1 MYVYAR
7 INKETMKFIRET
19 KAITLDYVSRITKYS
34 SSKIELWENSDTD
47 KFPTI
52 NQAKSIAKCYR
63 VPFAGLYMNANDI
76 NIKHLPKVRNL
87 RTLPDATLDN
97 SALNLAIIDVLSAR
111 DLLIESKIALHE
123 NMSPFAIQAVDSED
137 VNQWAKTIREEL
149 ELSID
154 VQYGCQST
162 RQFYLYVRNAVE
174 RAGVFVHCF
183 TGIETEIVR
192 GFAIYED
199 FLPIIGLNNEDRYP
213 AKTFTI
219 FHELVHLMKRS
230 SAVCND
236 MISHDLAQHE
246 EVFCN
251 AVAGEILVPKLNLI
265 RQLGSLTTDEIDLN
279 LISKLAAKFSVSKEV
294 ISRRLLDIGTC
305 SEIIEE
311 VNDDALKQWYIGLSG
326 EILPID
332 DEVQENVKKV
342 VTTNPQLIDFH
353 KVKSSGDAFLIATAM
368 KYGLTVIT
376 EESKKGEKKIPF
388 VCQNLHVPCV
398 DILGLCEKEGWSF

>member
-87 RTLPDATLDN
+87 RTLPDTTLDN

-174 RAGVFVHCF
+174 RAGYLF
-183 TGIETEIVR
+183 
-192 GFAIYED
+192 
-199 FLPIIGLNNEDRYP
+199 
-213 AKTFTI
+213 
-219 FHELVHLMKRS
+219 
-230 SAVCND
+230 
-236 MISHDLAQHE
+236 
-246 EVFCN
+246 
-251 AVAGEILVPKLNLI
+251 
-265 RQLGSLTTDEIDLN
+265 
-279 LISKLAAKFSVSKEV
+279 
-294 ISRRLLDIGTC
+294 
-305 SEIIEE
+305 
-311 VNDDALKQWYIGLSG
+311 
-326 EILPID
+326 
-332 DEVQENVKKV
+332 
-342 VTTNPQLIDFH
+342 
-353 KVKSSGDAFLIATAM
+353 IASP
-368 KYGLTVIT
+368 G
-376 EESKKGEKKIPF
+376 
-388 VCQNLHVPCV
+388 
-398 DILGLCEKEGWSF
+398 

>member
-87 RTLPDATLDN
+87 RTLPDTTLDN

-294 ISRRLLDIGTC
+294 ISRRLLDIGKISKSQYSALT
-305 SEIIEE
+305 
-311 VNDDALKQWYIGLSG
+311 DAIRISFENEREAIRISRKNSG
-326 EILPID
+326 
-332 DEVQENVKKV
+332 V
-342 VTTNPQLIDFH
+342 
-353 KVKSSGDAFLIATAM
+353 
-368 KYGLTVIT
+368 
-376 EESKKGEKKIPF
+376 KIPRNISREAID
-388 VCQNLHVPCV
+388 QNSPSLCRTFYNGFREGYFDKQDVARYLGIKQQHV
-398 DILGLCEKEGWSF
+398 DKL

>member
-34 SSKIELWENSDTD
+34 SSKIELWENSGTD

-87 RTLPDATLDN
+87 RTLPDTTLDN

-111 DLLIESKIALHE
+111 DLLIDSKIALHE

-162 RQFYLYVRNAVE
+162 
-174 RAGVFVHCF
+174 
-183 TGIETEIVR
+183 
-192 GFAIYED
+192 
-199 FLPIIGLNNEDRYP
+199 
-213 AKTFTI
+213 
-219 FHELVHLMKRS
+219 
-230 SAVCND
+230 
-236 MISHDLAQHE
+236 
-246 EVFCN
+246 
-251 AVAGEILVPKLNLI
+251 
-265 RQLGSLTTDEIDLN
+265 
-279 LISKLAAKFSVSKEV
+279 
-294 ISRRLLDIGTC
+294 
-305 SEIIEE
+305 
-311 VNDDALKQWYIGLSG
+311 
-326 EILPID
+326 
-332 DEVQENVKKV
+332 
-342 VTTNPQLIDFH
+342 
-353 KVKSSGDAFLIATAM
+353 
-368 KYGLTVIT
+368 
-376 EESKKGEKKIPF
+376 
-388 VCQNLHVPCV
+388 
-398 DILGLCEKEGWSF
+398 

>member
-76 NIKHLPKVRNL
+76 NIRHLPKVRNL
-87 RTLPDATLDN
+87 RTLPDTTLDN
-97 SALNLAIIDVLSAR
+97 SALNLAMIDVLSAR
-111 DLLIESKIALHE
+111 DLLIDSKIALHE

-137 VNQWAKTIREEL
+137 VNQWAKTIREKL

-154 VQYGCQST
+154 VQYGYQST

-174 RAGVFVHCF
+174 
-183 TGIETEIVR
+183 
-192 GFAIYED
+192 
-199 FLPIIGLNNEDRYP
+199 
-213 AKTFTI
+213 I

-251 AVAGEILVPKLNLI
+251 AVAGEVLVPKLNLI
-265 RQLGSLTTDEIDLN
+265 KQLGSLTADEIDLN

-294 ISRRLLDIGTC
+294 ISRRLLDIGKISKSQYSALT
-305 SEIIEE
+305 
-311 VNDDALKQWYIGLSG
+311 DAIRISFENEREATRISRKNSG
-326 EILPID
+326 
-332 DEVQENVKKV
+332 V
-342 VTTNPQLIDFH
+342 
-353 KVKSSGDAFLIATAM
+353 
-368 KYGLTVIT
+368 
-376 EESKKGEKKIPF
+376 KIPRN
-388 VCQNLHVPCV
+388 VARESIDQNSPSLCRTFYNGFREGYFDKQDVARY
-398 DILGLCEKEGWSF
+398 LGIKQQHIDKFMREVSRW

>member
-87 RTLPDATLDN
+87 RTLPDTTLDN

-183 TGIETEIVR
+183 TGTEIVR

-294 ISRRLLDIGTC
+294 ISRRLLDIGKISKSQYSALT
-305 SEIIEE
+305 
-311 VNDDALKQWYIGLSG
+311 DAIRISFENEREAIRISRKNSG
-326 EILPID
+326 
-332 DEVQENVKKV
+332 V
-342 VTTNPQLIDFH
+342 
-353 KVKSSGDAFLIATAM
+353 
-368 KYGLTVIT
+368 
-376 EESKKGEKKIPF
+376 KIPRNISREAID
-388 VCQNLHVPCV
+388 QNSPSLCRTFYNGFREGYFDKQDVARYLGIKQQHVDKFMREV
-398 DILGLCEKEGWSF
+398 SRW

>member
-87 RTLPDATLDN
+87 RTLPDTTLDN

-111 DLLIESKIALHE
+111 DLLIDSKIALHE

-230 SAVCND
+230 SAVCNE

-265 RQLGSLTTDEIDLN
+265 KQLGSLTTDEIDLN

-294 ISRRLLDIGTC
+294 ISRRLLDIGKISKSQYSALT
-305 SEIIEE
+305 
-311 VNDDALKQWYIGLSG
+311 DAIRISFENEREAIRISRKNSG
-326 EILPID
+326 
-332 DEVQENVKKV
+332 V
-342 VTTNPQLIDFH
+342 
-353 KVKSSGDAFLIATAM
+353 
-368 KYGLTVIT
+368 
-376 EESKKGEKKIPF
+376 KIPRNISREAID
-388 VCQNLHVPCV
+388 QNSPSLCRTFYNGFREGYFDKQDVARY
-398 DILGLCEKEGWSF
+398 LGIK

>member
-87 RTLPDATLDN
+87 RTLPDTTLDN

-111 DLLIESKIALHE
+111 DLLIDSKIALHE

-265 RQLGSLTTDEIDLN
+265 KQLGSLTTDEIDLN

-294 ISRRLLDIGTC
+294 ISRRLLDIGKISKSQYSVLT
-305 SEIIEE
+305 
-311 VNDDALKQWYIGLSG
+311 DAIRISFENEREAIRISRKNSG
-326 EILPID
+326 
-332 DEVQENVKKV
+332 V
-342 VTTNPQLIDFH
+342 
-353 KVKSSGDAFLIATAM
+353 
-368 KYGLTVIT
+368 
-376 EESKKGEKKIPF
+376 KIPRNISREAID
-388 VCQNLHVPCV
+388 QNSPSLCRTFYNGFREGYFDKQDVARYLGIKQQHVDKFMREV
-398 DILGLCEKEGWSF
+398 SRW

>member
-87 RTLPDATLDN
+87 RTLPDTTLDN

-111 DLLIESKIALHE
+111 DLLIDSKIALHE

-265 RQLGSLTTDEIDLN
+265 KQLGSLTTDEIDLN
-279 LISKLAAKFSVSKEV
+279 LISKLAAKFSVSSVSKEV
-294 ISRRLLDIGTC
+294 ISRRLLDIGKISKSQYSALT
-305 SEIIEE
+305 
-311 VNDDALKQWYIGLSG
+311 DAIRISFENEREAIRISRKNSG
-326 EILPID
+326 
-332 DEVQENVKKV
+332 V
-342 VTTNPQLIDFH
+342 
-353 KVKSSGDAFLIATAM
+353 
-368 KYGLTVIT
+368 
-376 EESKKGEKKIPF
+376 KIPRNISREAID
-388 VCQNLHVPCV
+388 QNSPSLCRTFYNGFREGYFDKQDVARYLGIKQQHVDKFMREV
-398 DILGLCEKEGWSF
+398 SRW

>member
-87 RTLPDATLDN
+87 RTLPDTTLDN

-137 VNQWAKTIREEL
+137 VNQWAKTIREKL

-154 VQYGCQST
+154 VQYGYQST

-192 GFAIYED
+192 GFAIYDD

-265 RQLGSLTTDEIDLN
+265 KQLGSLTTDEIDLN

-294 ISRRLLDIGTC
+294 ISRRLLDIGKISKSQYSALT
-305 SEIIEE
+305 
-311 VNDDALKQWYIGLSG
+311 DAIRISFENEREAIRISRKNSG
-326 EILPID
+326 
-332 DEVQENVKKV
+332 V
-342 VTTNPQLIDFH
+342 
-353 KVKSSGDAFLIATAM
+353 
-368 KYGLTVIT
+368 
-376 EESKKGEKKIPF
+376 KIPRN
-388 VCQNLHVPCV
+388 VAREAIDQNSPALCRTFYNGFREGYFDKQDVARY
-398 DILGLCEKEGWSF
+398 LGIKQQHIDKFMREVSRW